1 MQRKYQ
7 RFDLHK
13 IYPWLYHLAQHSQRR
28 IGIMSRLLFP
38 VRYSARDQYSFRI
51 MIRDSVWRQNFYS
64 VWMFNSSRKMFGTT
78 IQRRK
83 QKNTVSIKDDA
94 KTFDTSFVHEL
105 LLKKEETTKLTRQS
119 DSTVSQD
126 SIVLN
131 FTHIRILN

>member
-1 MQRKYQ
+1 
-7 RFDLHK
+7 
-13 IYPWLYHLAQHSQRR
+13 
-28 IGIMSRLLFP
+28 
-38 VRYSARDQYSFRI
+38 
-51 MIRDSVWRQNFYS
+51 
-64 VWMFNSSRKMFGTT
+64 MFGTT

-94 KTFDTSFVHEL
+94 KTLDTPFVHEL
-105 LLKKEETTKLTRQS
+105 LLKKEKTTKLTRQS

>member
-1 MQRKYQ
+1 
-7 RFDLHK
+7 
-13 IYPWLYHLAQHSQRR
+13 
-28 IGIMSRLLFP
+28 
-38 VRYSARDQYSFRI
+38 
-51 MIRDSVWRQNFYS
+51 
-64 VWMFNSSRKMFGTT
+64 MFGTT

-94 KTFDTSFVHEL
+94 KTLDTPFVHEL